1 MLIKNIFDI
10 SIVISSK
17 YIAMIFGA
25 ILADKGTKPNN
36 EMGCQIVFSINA
48 VFIVWR
54 TNFFLE
60 ESF

>member
-1 MLIKNIFDI
+1 MLIKNIFNI

-17 YIAMIFGA
+17 YIGMIFGA
-25 ILADKGTKPNN
+25 ILADKSTKPNN
-36 EMGCQIVFSINA
+36 EMSGQIVFAINT